1 MHELGVVSGIID
13 VVLGTAREAE
23 ASRVVAV
30 SLRVGDLCEIVPESM
45 DFAWEVLREEDEL
58 TRDAEL
64 RVERV
69 APRSACVQCGA
80 EFDHDRF
87 HCRCPVCGSG
97 QTLTVRGRELDIV
110 SIEIETPD

>member
-13 VVLGTAREAE
+13 VVLRTAREAE

-30 SLRVGDLCEIVPESM
+30 SLRVGDLCEIVP
-45 DFAWEVLREEDEL
+45 EEDEL